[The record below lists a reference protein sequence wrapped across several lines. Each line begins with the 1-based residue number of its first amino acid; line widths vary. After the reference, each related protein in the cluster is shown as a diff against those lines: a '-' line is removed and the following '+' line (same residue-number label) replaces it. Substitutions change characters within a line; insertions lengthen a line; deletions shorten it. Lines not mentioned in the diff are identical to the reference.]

1 MSAMRAQRLQRASP
15 VFLRNV
21 AVWFDMIGDTGS
33 DDLAFAQAHRTK
45 RLALKLTTRSA
56 MPRGLV
62 VQPAHSTKSP
72 LLIASASLYYQLAAF
87 RFGNATTQGHLEKF
101 LSPSR
106 CESDSLTARGNG
118 RMEEAS

>member
-1 MSAMRAQRLQRASP
+1 MAMRAQRLQRATP
-15 VFLRNV
+15 EFLRNV

-62 VQPAHSTKSP
+62 VQPAHPTKSP
-72 LLIASASLYYQLAAF
+72 LLIASTSLYYQLAAF
-87 RFGNATTQGHLEKF
+87 RFGNATTQNV
-101 LSPSR
+101 R
-106 CESDSLTARGNG
+106 
-118 RMEEAS
+118 